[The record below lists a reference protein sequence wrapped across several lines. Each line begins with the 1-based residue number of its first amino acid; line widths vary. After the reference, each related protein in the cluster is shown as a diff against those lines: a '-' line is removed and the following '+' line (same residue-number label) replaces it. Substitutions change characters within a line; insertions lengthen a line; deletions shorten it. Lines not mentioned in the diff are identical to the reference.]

1 MFEKKLKILLILSLF
16 FLNQGCGYQP
26 LLTEQSQ
33 KFNVKNFNISGDKKL
48 GQILANNFNI
58 VEESK
63 NNLIFNINANK
74 KREVTSRSSSGSPQE
89 YNVNVNFNLT
99 VISGTSGEKVF
110 SKNFSMSSSYK
121 ASKLHLDTLNR
132 EKKIVDNIVKKLA
145 EKITNNLNLIY
156 N

>member
-26 LLTEQSQ
+26 LLTEQYQ
-33 KFNVKNFNISGDKKL
+33 KFNVKNFN
-48 GQILANNFNI
+48 
-58 VEESK
+58 
-63 NNLIFNINANK
+63 
-74 KREVTSRSSSGSPQE
+74 
-89 YNVNVNFNLT
+89 
-99 VISGTSGEKVF
+99 ISGTSGEKVF
-110 SKNFSMSSSYK
+110 SKNFSQSSTYK

-145 EKITNNLNLIY
+145 EEITNNLNLIY

>member
-1 MFEKKLKILLILSLF
+1 M
-16 FLNQGCGYQP
+16 
-26 LLTEQSQ
+26 
-33 KFNVKNFNISGDKKL
+33 
-48 GQILANNFNI
+48 
-58 VEESK
+58 EESK
-63 NNLIFNINANK
+63 NNLIFNIKANK

-110 SKNFSMSSSYK
+110 SKNFSQSSSYK

-145 EKITNNLNLIY
+145 EEITNNLNLIY